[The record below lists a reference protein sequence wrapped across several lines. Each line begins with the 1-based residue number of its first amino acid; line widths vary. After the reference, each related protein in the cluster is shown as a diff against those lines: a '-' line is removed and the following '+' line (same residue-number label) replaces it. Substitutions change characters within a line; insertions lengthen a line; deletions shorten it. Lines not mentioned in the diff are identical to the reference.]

1 MSFASIILGKK
12 HYIKLKCDTSIYW
25 VERPLLIGTI
35 KNLWFEWWDYERI
48 QRDKLSMYSYIP
60 DDEKVEKMAKGTKK
74 YIIKNKLNFNDYR
87 IALQCLMASK
97 IENEICF
104 LD

>member
-1 MSFASIILGKK
+1 M
-12 HYIKLKCDTSIYW
+12 IKLNCDTSIYW
-25 VERPLLIGTI
+25 VERPLLIGTT

-48 QRDKLSMYSYIP
+48 QRDKLSMYSYIS

>member
-1 MSFASIILGKK
+1 M
-12 HYIKLKCDTSIYW
+12 
-25 VERPLLIGTI
+25 
-35 KNLWFEWWDYERI
+35 FELSGEIMEEFRRI
-48 QRDKLSMYSYIP
+48 RLSMYSYIP
-60 DDEKVEKMAKGTKK
+60 DDDNVEKMAKGTKK

>member
-1 MSFASIILGKK
+1 M
-12 HYIKLKCDTSIYW
+12 
-25 VERPLLIGTI
+25 
-35 KNLWFEWWDYERI
+35 FELSGEIMEEFRGI
-48 QRDKLSMYSYIP
+48 RLSMYSYIP
-60 DDEKVEKMAKGTKK
+60 DDDNVEKMAKGTKK

>member
-1 MSFASIILGKK
+1 
-12 HYIKLKCDTSIYW
+12 
-25 VERPLLIGTI
+25 
-35 KNLWFEWWDYERI
+35 
-48 QRDKLSMYSYIP
+48 MYSYIP

-74 YIIKNKLNFNDYR
+74 YIIKNKLNFKDYR

-97 IENEICF
+97 IEKEICF